1 MKKPILFLAIAT
13 LLASFAGLAGCSRRG
28 EYEALYESQQLAESL
43 KQQTSVIEA
52 DTSPEIEVPVDISE
66 LPSGDGYRLSVIRRE
81 GDTGTYEGLTPEELC
96 TLFTPRQVSEA
107 ESFTSILTPLG
118 VIFQS
123 GDGSGFYNKLTGQVT
138 PLCPDPLCDG
148 EECVFAYAPR
158 FLYIGR
164 EHLYFSALSAD
175 DGSEILY
182 RCDLARNHV
191 ELLCRNFDS
200 FAGYDVWAED
210 GDTVYVTMPTYREN
224 QSAVMSFGKLDAK
237 TQEYTPLSG
246 DREVL
251 VKAVA
256 GDSLWFVDKSDADL
270 PLYRTNL
277 QFENPVRVDTEGY
290 IINFNDKYIVF
301 GHSNG
306 ILMDPDRL
314 YCIETDTYTDLSGDT
329 DKYLGSLSGDSVYY
343 KKTITDDEIADS
355 PLKDY
360 YEYETEI
367 VETRPTGGHRPPSER
382 VETVVCQNMDA
393 GRIWRTNLQT
403 GEEECVLELSYNGVP
418 VRIQN
423 VVGDGNCCF
432 FTYNTYEDYNNYFN
446 AGYPSAYGH
455 ESVHFAIA
463 DFSNGT
469 VRFADTVL
477 MGE

>member
-1 MKKPILFLAIAT
+1 MRRIAWILVVVMLV
-13 LLASFAGLAGCSRRG
+13 ASYAGCSRRG
-28 EYEALYESQQLAESL
+28 EYEALYESQQIAESL
-43 KQQTSVIEA
+43 KQQTSVIGV
-52 DTSPEIEVPVDISE
+52 DTSPEVEVPVDISE
-66 LPSGDGYRLSVIRRE
+66 LPNEDGYRLSVIRRE
-81 GDTGTYEGLTPEELC
+81 GDTGTYEGLTPDELYA
-96 TLFTPRQVSEA
+96 LFTPRQVSDA
-107 ESFTSILTPLG
+107 ESFTSTLTPLG

-123 GDGSGFYNKLTGQVT
+123 GDGSGFYNKLSGQVT
-138 PLCPDPLCDG
+138 SLCPDPLCDG
-148 EECVFAYAPR
+148 EDCVFAYAPR

-191 ELLCRNFDS
+191 ELLCRDFDS
-200 FAGYDVWAED
+200 FEGYDVWAED
-210 GDTVYVTMPTYREN
+210 GDDVYVTMPTYREG

-290 IINFNDKYIVF
+290 IINFSDKYIVF

-314 YCIETDTYTDLSGDT
+314 YCIATDTYTDLSGDT
-329 DKYLGSLSGDSVYY
+329 DKYLGSLSGDYVYY
-343 KKTITDDEIADS
+343 KKHITNEEIAES
-355 PLKDY
+355 PLRDY
-360 YEYETEI
+360 YEYKTEI
-367 VETRPTGGHRPPSER
+367 IETRPTGGHRPPVER
-382 VETVVCQNMDA
+382 VETVVCRNLDA
-393 GRIWRTNLQT
+393 GRIYRTNLLT

-418 VRIQN
+418 VLIQN
-423 VVGDGNCCF
+423 VVGDGDCCF
-432 FTYNTYEDYNNYFN
+432 FTYYTYEDYNNYFHSD
-446 AGYPSAYGH
+446 YPSANGY

>member
-1 MKKPILFLAIAT
+1 MKKFALFFAVIT
-13 LLASFAGLAGCSRRG
+13 LLASCFGCSRRG
-28 EYEALYESQQLAESL
+28 EYEQLYGSMQVDESL
-43 KQQTSVIEA
+43 KWQTSVIGV
-52 DTSPEIEVPVDISE
+52 DTSPEIDVPVDISE
-66 LPSGDGYRLSVIRRE
+66 LPNEDGYRLSVIRRE
-81 GDTGTYEGLTPEELC
+81 GDTGTYEGLTNDALC
-96 TLFTPRQVSEA
+96 ALFTPRQVSEA
-107 ESFTSILTPLG
+107 ESFTSTLTPLG

-175 DGSEILY
+175 DGAEILY

-191 ELLCRNFDS
+191 ELLCRDFDS
-200 FAGYDVWAED
+200 FAGFDVWAED
-210 GDTVYVTMPTYREN
+210 GDTVYVTMPVYREGEA
-224 QSAVMSFGKLDAK
+224 AVMSFGKLDAK
-237 TQEYTPLSG
+237 TQAYTPLSG

-256 GDSLWFVDKSDADL
+256 GDCLWFVDKSDADL

-290 IINFNDKYIVF
+290 IINFSDRYIVF

-306 ILMDPDRL
+306 ILIEPDRL
-314 YCIETDTYTDLSGDT
+314 YCITTDTYRELTGDT
-329 DKYLGSLSGDSVYY
+329 AKYNGSLSGDYVYY
-343 KKTITDDEIADS
+343 KKTITDEEIADS

-382 VETVVCQNMDA
+382 VETVVCRNMDA
-393 GRIWRTNLQT
+393 GCIWRTNLLT

-423 VVGDGNCCF
+423 IVGDGNCCF
-432 FTYNTYEDYNNYFN
+432 FTYYTYEDYNNYFN
-446 AGYPSAYGH
+446 SGYPSANGY
-455 ESVHFAIA
+455 ESAHFAIA

-469 VRFADTVL
+469 VQFADTVL